1 MKKCI
6 NCGKEFES
14 NDGRVKKCTNCRN
27 KLRFFTPTYSREEFD
42 KLYEE
47 STLRDRKLMQKMQRI
62 NIIKTSIE
70 YAFKL
75 IVLGLLIVLLVK

>member
-14 NDGRVKKCTNCRN
+14 NDGRVKKCKNCRN
-27 KLRFFTPTYSREEFD
+27 ESCYTPSREEFEN
-42 KLYEE
+42 LYQA
-47 STLRDRKLMQKMQRI
+47 SSLRVRKHLQKMQRVS
-62 NIIKTSIE
+62 IIKTSID

>member
-14 NDGRVKKCTNCRN
+14 NDGRVKKCRNCRN
-27 KLRFFTPTYSREEFD
+27 ESYYTPTQEEFD
-42 KLYEE
+42 NLYEA
-47 STLRDRKLMQKMQRI
+47 SMLRVRKQLKKMQRVS
-62 NIIKTSIE
+62 IIKISID

-75 IVLGLLIVLLVK
+75 IVLGLLIGLLVK